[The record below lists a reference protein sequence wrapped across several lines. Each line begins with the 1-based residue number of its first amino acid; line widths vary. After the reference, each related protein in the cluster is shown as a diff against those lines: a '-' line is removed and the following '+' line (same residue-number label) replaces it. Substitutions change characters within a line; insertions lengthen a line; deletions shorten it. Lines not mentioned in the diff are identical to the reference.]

1 MHAETVI
8 RMTTV
13 ISTSTPSSPSQS
25 RLAYQLC
32 HNTNIVIIITVII
45 MVIKCWLQ
53 VAAYDQAKQLVW
65 QRKAAIEKLAAEL
78 TSDPQETVQGKRI
91 VEVIET
97 TDVADAEVLSS
108 NGIWSEAQAPVEE
121 LDVSDQPHHE
131 PSS

>member
-1 MHAETVI
+1 MLAETVI

-13 ISTSTPSSPSQS
+13 ISTITSSSPSQS
-25 RLAYQLC
+25 RLAYQL
-32 HNTNIVIIITVII
+32 TNIVISITVII

-97 TDVADAEVLSS
+97 TAVADAEVLSS

-121 LDVSDQPHHE
+121 LDVSDQPHH
-131 PSS
+131 PYTS